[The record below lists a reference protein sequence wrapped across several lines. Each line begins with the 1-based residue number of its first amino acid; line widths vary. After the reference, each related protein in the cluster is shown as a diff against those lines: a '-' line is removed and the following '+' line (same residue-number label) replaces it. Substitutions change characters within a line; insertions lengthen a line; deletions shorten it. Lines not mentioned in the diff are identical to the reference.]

1 MDCYKFEEN
10 ITKFIDNELKQDF
23 RKLFLD
29 HRDSCKQCSK
39 KMVRINNNILTF
51 NQLSDLKTSDNFLD
65 GLNQKIY
72 DYNNNPSIWQ
82 KIKSFKLF
90 ETPPVY
96 VMGYVAALLLGIF
109 SSYSLINMDTTNY
122 QELNNKVTASLKEK
136 SDQNIPSTV
145 VDENYGIDQAKLAD
159 ANNTPS
165 RQVQQYKKPRITK
178 NQKSFNQPIMPV
190 SNKNNTNERN
200 NFNQRINILKENKLS
215 SESIDNIQNSMINN
229 LNQNKED
236 YIVDYEKKNKYFQK
250 RKDSL
255 KNMLSK
261 NLNKNIAAQIQ
272 EQIKK
277 DSLEELEYY
286 RSFDKIQRIN
296 E

>member
-1 MDCYKFEEN
+1 MIPVKICG
-10 ITKFIDNELKQDF
+10 ITNATDAQLAV
-23 RKLFLD
+23 KLGASAIGMIFYPQSPRYVSDDQAGLI
-29 HRDSCKQCSK
+29 SNS
-39 KMVRINNNILTF
+39 VGNNI
-51 NQLSDLKTSDNFLD
+51 
-65 GLNQKIY
+65 
-72 DYNNNPSIWQ
+72 
-82 KIKSFKLF
+82 
-90 ETPPVY
+90 
-96 VMGYVAALLLGIF
+96 A
-109 SSYSLINMDTTNY
+109 
-122 QELNNKVTASLKEK
+122 KVGVFV
-136 SDQNIPSTV
+136 N
-145 VDENYGIDQAKLAD
+145 
-159 ANNTPS
+159 
-165 RQVQQYKKPRITK
+165 
-178 NQKSFNQPIMPV
+178 
-190 SNKNNTNERN
+190 
-200 NFNQRINILKENKLS
+200 
-215 SESIDNIQNSMINN
+215 ESIDNIQNSMINN